1 MRTKPLGEPLRLRL
15 TLAFGA
21 LVFLATRAP
30 LSAGVCGTIGEKVYA
45 WTASGQLTRA
55 NNCFG
60 GTGFRCYPP
69 ESTGYFIEL
78 ASPGCNPSLGSCQT
92 KIHALATNP
101 GVADMV
107 AEDTLSG
114 SPTPRAD
121 WHLCSGAA
129 CPKDITCGE
138 SAFGGKIN
146 ADNLDTTLSLP
157 LTCAQARTFNTSV
170 KIRVCS
176 TACPSSQI
184 IDIPAPVLAAALGCA
199 QPLFGACS
207 ESSDGTSG
215 AAALTCKD
223 CHGMGG
229 DTGCSSSDGNLS
241 CVLWAAGNAQL
252 RYAGSGVGGDNLPG
266 TIAWRTILGRFWS
279 HDYAERIVVDP
290 DSPAP
295 GHVWLL
301 TRFGTFREFSNLAG
315 GGGLRLYQNR
325 APSDEFR
332 KLYFDTA
339 TSGWQLKSLDGRTDS
354 FRADGLWEK
363 TVLAQDPSNPTQAFY
378 NGSNQL
384 TLVDF
389 PDGRS
394 DSFTYAASGKLE
406 TITTVPVPGS
416 GTPTRTWTL
425 TWSGDELIEI
435 LRPDGKR
442 WVFTYDS
449 GRPGYLLRIDLAS
462 GPEWRNMA
470 SFSYLAG
477 TNLVETS
484 WRGDP
489 SFSGP
494 NSVDKTT
501 FAYTNPSLPTQIV
514 VTSTVSGSF
523 NRVTTYAVGR
533 DTVSSKPKVT
543 SIQGTCP
550 TCGLSPTTTFAYAG
564 SNPLLPSSMTDAKG
578 TRTDYTYDGD
588 GRMLTKVEAAN
599 VLPLARTTTYTYGET
614 NFPGLV
620 TKIEVPSTD
629 GVSGHNRSTSFDFGD
644 TTGRLVSRT
653 IDGFEAGA
661 ALPDGSKVTSYTT
674 NSSGEVLTVDPSGFT
689 TADVTTFTYNLT
701 GRNGH
706 IADSRTDPNPPGSPV
721 TTIFGYD
728 GLNRRTSV
736 IDANGIETTTLYDE
750 LDRVLEVR
758 QKGDTPLDTSDDLV
772 TSYTHNDFKDLF
784 CTKLPNGNGI
794 QYDYDTARRLV
805 SVVRGTAIG
814 IPTPTTCL
822 DAALPRERTAY
833 TLDKAGNRIEE
844 SLERWNS
851 GTSTWDSES
860 KTAYVYTCHLDKVT
874 QGAGSSTT
882 TVTEYCHDLNDNL
895 EKVWDGNH
903 PKASNPSTPTQLY
916 EYDELN
922 RLKKVTVGVGTPNVA
937 ATNYTYDQQDHLASV
952 SDAEGNATTYTTS
965 DRDVLTQEV
974 SPVSGTTNHEYN
986 EHGQLKKTTD
996 ARSIE
1001 TNRTI
1006 DAADR
1011 ATQETYGPAG
1021 SPDPTLTVTY
1031 AYGATPAQFN
1041 VGRLTGITRNA
1052 QTVAYSYDPFGRTL
1066 QDGALVYEYD
1076 KNGNRKK
1083 VTYPGGVSASYTFDS
1098 VDRAT
1103 GLTYDSGGGP
1113 QTLVSQVAYR
1123 ALGPLS
1129 SLKLGTT
1136 PGLVETRTWDAR
1148 YFVDRIQAGALMD
1161 WDYTLDAIGNPT
1173 GIAGTIN
1180 GVSFSPTFVYQDSLY
1195 FLTQGNGPWGTRSWT
1210 YDKIGN
1216 RLTAARQSE
1225 PTQGYAYTGHNP
1237 KLQTVTPAPGWGT
1250 GSWAFTYDPAGNQT
1264 QLAESNDEGAVQ
1276 STLFDVAADGRMSA
1290 LRVSPTSNGPT
1301 RTDMLYDG
1309 RGYLRQ
1315 ANATLTPPGDYIN
1328 VTPVYSSDG
1337 MLYART
1343 EQRQWSGGTAAN
1355 GEDDPTATSVSTD
1368 TTQLFYFAGRP
1379 VAQLTNGSELLYLTT
1394 DHLGT
1399 PVLATDASGG
1409 VAWAGAVEPF
1419 GSTWTAAVNNPD
1431 PEDPPA
1437 PPPSTMLPASKVF
1450 LRYPGQWVSDAFRV
1464 TSTQQDIYYN
1474 IHRWYEPA
1482 TGRYTSPDP
1491 MGRQGFGQL
1500 YGYAEGRPVRLI
1512 DRLGLFIV
1520 DPSCRQDCTM
1530 GKDVAAH
1537 GLIACGNIE
1546 VITDVA
1552 LRDCVSEK
1560 CLTARIHCDDFF
1572 PGGCDRAV
1580 AAPGGRVTPPFAY
1593 APLGGDRI
1601 NLCPANWPGWTS
1613 TEWLADAILHEFS
1626 HLCRWDHGMRRG
1638 VPQDCVGT
1646 SCYPEV
1652 DVPNPPPWQPPP
1664 PVRRPWWRRI
1674 FGGG

>member
-60 GTGFRCYPP
+60 GTGFRCYPA

-107 AEDTLSG
+107 AEDTLAG

-121 WHLCSGAA
+121 WHLCSNAA
-129 CPKDITCGE
+129 CPKEITCGE
-138 SAFGGKIN
+138 SGFGGKIN
-146 ADNLDTTLSLP
+146 ADNLDTTLTLP

-176 TACPSSQI
+176 TACPFSQI
-184 IDIPAPVLAAALGCA
+184 IDIPAPVLASAIGCA

-207 ESSDGTSG
+207 ESGGETSG
-215 AAALTCKD
+215 AASLSCKD
-223 CHGMGG
+223 CHPMGG
-229 DTGCSSSDGNLS
+229 DAGCSSSDGNLS
-241 CVLWAAGNAQL
+241 CVPWAAGNAQL

-266 TIAWRTILGRFWS
+266 TTAWRTILGRFWS
-279 HDYAERIVVDP
+279 HDYAERIVVDL
-290 DSPAP
+290 DTPAP

-301 TRFGTFREFSNLAG
+301 TRFGTFREYSNLAA

-332 KLYFDTA
+332 QLYFDTA
-339 TSGWQLKSLDGRTDS
+339 TSGWQLKSLNGRTDF
-354 FRADGLWEK
+354 FRSDGLWDK
-363 TVLAQDPSNPTQAFY
+363 TELAQDPTHPTQATY

-384 TLVDF
+384 ITVSF
-389 PDGRS
+389 PDGRA
-394 DSFTYAASGKLE
+394 DSFTYNPSGKLE
-406 TITTVPVPGS
+406 TITTVPVAGS

-425 TWSGDELIEI
+425 TWSGDELIEV

-462 GPEWRNMA
+462 GPDWRNMA

-477 TNLVETS
+477 TNLVENS

-494 NSVDKTT
+494 NAVDKTT

-523 NRVTTYAVGR
+523 NRATTYVVGR
-533 DTVSSKPKVT
+533 DTVSTKPKVT

-578 TRTDYTYDGD
+578 TRTDYTYNGD
-588 GRMLTKVEAAN
+588 GRMLTKDEAAN
-599 VLPLARTTTYTYGET
+599 VPAVRRITTYTYGET

-620 TKIEVPSTD
+620 TKLEVPST
-629 GVSGHNRSTSFDFGD
+629 SGGSNLRSTSFAFDD

-653 IDGFEAGA
+653 VDGFEAGA
-661 ALPDGSKVTSYTT
+661 ALPAGYKVTSYTN
-674 NSSGEVLTVDPSGFT
+674 NSSGEVLTVDPPGFGT
-689 TADVTTFTYNLT
+689 GDTTTFTYLAS
-701 GRNGH
+701 RNDH
-706 IADSRTDPNPPGSPV
+706 VPATRTDPNPPGLAV
-721 TTIFGYD
+721 TTFGYD

-736 IDANGIETTTLYDE
+736 TDPNGIETTTLYDE
-750 LDRVLEVR
+750 LDRVLEVK
-758 QKGDTPLDTSDDLV
+758 QKGITADPNDDQV
-772 TSYTHNDFKDLF
+772 TSYTYNDFKDLF

-805 SVVRGTAIG
+805 AVVRGTAIG
-814 IPTPTTCL
+814 TPTPTACL
-822 DAALPRERTAY
+822 DVAQPRERTAY
-833 TLDKAGNRIEE
+833 TLDIAGNRIEE
-844 SLERWNS
+844 SLERWNP
-851 GTSTWDSES
+851 GTSTWDSDS

-937 ATNYTYDQQDHLASV
+937 ATNYTYDNQDHLASV
-952 SDAEGNATTYTTS
+952 TDAEGNLTSYTTS
-965 DRDVLTQEV
+965 DRDLLTQEV

-986 EHGQLKKTTD
+986 EHGELKKTTD
-996 ARSIE
+996 ARSMVRD
-1001 TNRTI
+1001 RTV

-1011 ATQETYGPAG
+1011 VTQETFGSAG
-1021 SPDPTLTVTY
+1021 TPDPTLTIGY
-1031 AYGATPAQFN
+1031 SYGSTPAQFN

-1052 QTVAYSYDPFGRTL
+1052 QTVSYTYDPFGRTL

-1083 VTYPGGVSASYTFDS
+1083 VTYPGGTISAGYTFDAL
-1098 VDRAT
+1098 DRPA
-1103 GLTYDSGGGP
+1103 GLTYDAGGGP

-1136 PGLVETRTWDAR
+1136 PGLMETRTWDSR
-1148 YFVDRIQAGALMD
+1148 YFVDRIQAGSLMD

-1173 GIAGTIN
+1173 AIAGATN
-1180 GVSFSPTFVYQDSLY
+1180 GVSFSPTFGYQDSLY

-1216 RLTAARQSE
+1216 RLTVARQSE
-1225 PTQGYAYTGHNP
+1225 PTQTYGYTGHNP
-1237 KLQTVTPAPGWGT
+1237 RLQTVTPAQGWGT
-1250 GSWAFTYDPAGNQT
+1250 GSWSLAYDPAGNQT
-1264 QLAESNDEGAVQ
+1264 QLQEFNNEGPAPEQ
-1276 STLFDVAADGRMSA
+1276 TTFFEVAADGRMSA
-1290 LRVSPTSNGPT
+1290 LRVSPTSAGPT
-1301 RTDMLYDG
+1301 RTDMIYDG
-1309 RGYLRQ
+1309 RGFLRQ
-1315 ANATLTPPGDYIN
+1315 ANATVSPPGDFIS

-1337 MLYART
+1337 TLYART
-1343 EQRQWSGGTAAN
+1343 EQRQWSGGTGGN
-1355 GEDDPTATSVSTD
+1355 GEDDPTVTMASTD

-1379 VAQLTNGSELLYLTT
+1379 VAQLTNASELFYLTT

-1399 PVLATDASGG
+1399 PVLATDAAGA
-1409 VAWAGAVEPF
+1409 VAWAGALEPF
-1419 GSTWTAAVNNPD
+1419 GSTWTASIGNPD
-1431 PEDPPA
+1431 PEDPPG
-1437 PPPSTMLPASKVF
+1437 PSPTPQLSAGKFF

-1464 TSTQQDIYYN
+1464 TSTQQDVYYN
-1474 IHRWYEPA
+1474 LHRWYEPS
-1482 TGRYTSPDP
+1482 TGRYTRVDPLGTTSSKPYLYTGNSPTRFVDP
-1491 MGRQGFGQL
+1491 
-1500 YGYAEGRPVRLI
+1500 
-1512 DRLGLFIV
+1512 LGLFLR
-1520 DPSCRQDCTM
+1520 DPNHSCDCTPAS
-1530 GKDVAAH
+1530 D
-1537 GLIACGNIE
+1537 L
-1546 VITDVA
+1546 
-1552 LRDCVSEK
+1552 
-1560 CLTARIHCDDFF
+1560 
-1572 PGGCDRAV
+1572 
-1580 AAPGGRVTPPFAY
+1580 AAPGRNLPDTVDRACDYLKRPGCVEALRMAPRSVPNLEPCYQENCKPPRWSSGAIIICGNRTDICGENTLTGGNIILHPGDPSGRTLCSRSTSPTPP
-1593 APLGGDRI
+1593 
-1601 NLCPANWPGWTS
+1601 PGYTNYS
-1613 TEWLADAILHEFS
+1613 QTLFHEIG
-1626 HLCRWDHGMRRG
+1626 HRCG
-1638 VPQDCVGT
+1638 VPGDDATENSDWWLNAQRICTGW
-1646 SCYPEV
+1646 
-1652 DVPNPPPWQPPP
+1652 PP
-1664 PVRRPWWRRI
+1664 
-1674 FGGG
+1674 